1 MPEPSW
7 LQDSW
12 WPPMPENDGS
22 TSDLAVALAQL
33 KEQIRSVAS
42 SVEEIKSAVGQVVAL
57 DRTIAELSIH
67 NQNLRDDVKL
77 IWNRV
82 DEAKADRDKLERA
95 IEAAEAKT
103 DALAN
108 RAKGALWAIGVLL
121 GAFQAIVLASMA
133 WVFTHVSDADVTNR
147 LQQQRIEQL
156 EAQQQKGQ
164 R

>member
-1 MPEPSW
+1 MPGPSW

-12 WPPMPENDGS
+12 WPPMPESDNS
-22 TSDLAVALAQL
+22 TDLAVALAQL
-33 KEQIRSVAS
+33 KEQLRNVAS
-42 SVEEIKSAVGQVVAL
+42 SVEDIKSAVGQVVAL

-77 IWNRV
+77 IWTRV
-82 DEAKADRDKLERA
+82 DKAKSDRDALERA

-133 WVFTHVSDADVTNR
+133 WVFTHVSDADMTNR